1 MAKMHLRLG
10 TTVYLVRVTEYE
22 RGWGSRPEGFLVF
35 ETIEDRAKFIQDMN
49 AEKQDVVPDYYW
61 DYSIVSHPHQLT
73 KVENLHSF
81 IGTSVLTTW
90 LST

>member
-1 MAKMHLRLG
+1 MGKTLQIG

-61 DYSIVSHPHQLT
+61 DYSIAPHPHQLT
-73 KVENLHSF
+73 KMQKLSRYPK
-81 IGTSVLTTW
+81 TSILTTW